1 MEKCPKCNNNAIV
14 KAGLVQNKQRFKCKS
29 CSYHFTGDKSTKAIH
44 DEKVIT
50 CLELYLCGLSYREIE
65 AATSVSHVSVM
76 NWVKKFEIGRKT
88 EKNHHY
94 NYKILKYEELVVLI
108 NDPHFLKEKKIFIN
122 PLNDKFILYELD
134 A

>member
-65 AATSVSHVSVM
+65 LLHRFHMLGA
-76 NWVKKFEIGRKT
+76 NWVKKFVRRKT
-88 EKNHHY
+88 EKNLHY

-108 NDPHFLKEKKIFIN
+108 NDPHFLREKKIFIN